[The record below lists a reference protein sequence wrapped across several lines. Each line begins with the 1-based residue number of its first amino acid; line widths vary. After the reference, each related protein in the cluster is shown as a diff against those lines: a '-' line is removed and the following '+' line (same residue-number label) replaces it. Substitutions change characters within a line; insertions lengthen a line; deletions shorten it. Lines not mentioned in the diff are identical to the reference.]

1 MIFTLGVL
9 AALAFVA
16 ARQNSKQLAN
26 RAAII
31 VALMV
36 LVVQVG
42 SDGPLFRMGGALLVG
57 VAAGKAL
64 DKVSPVFTPADPESK
79 RAGFARFMKSVA
91 FLAFLVVAV
100 IAILPLWE

>member
-1 MIFTLGVL
+1 MLYTLIVVGL
-9 AALAFVA
+9 LAFVA

-31 VALMV
+31 AVLMV

-42 SDGPLFRMGGALLVG
+42 SDGPLLRMGGALLVG

-64 DKVSPVFTPADPESK
+64 DKVSPVFTPADPKS
-79 RAGFARFMKSVA
+79 RMAGFARLMKSVA
-91 FLAFLVVAV
+91 FIAFLVVAV